1 MSFRPTLLALLLCT
15 SVPVAASAQDAQAP
29 RMIELG
35 YEITFAGFAGFRMDV
50 AARMDGQAYDVES
63 HTFKEGVLRAVTIN
77 YVGRNRAWGILGPS
91 GAQPLGGSLSLVVG
105 DKPRTWIAQYGAGGT
120 VQETHNPAYTPYP
133 HQTITDE
140 QRRGA
145 LDPLTAALSAGFAGD
160 TACDRTIPS
169 FDGKRRIDVILKKV
183 GTEPAAAAGFPGAQ
197 GDALV
202 CELHTQRVAGEF
214 DDAPKEAES
223 EKQRPMKIWL
233 VRLDSTNMR
242 YPVRLEAQTGFGT
255 IRGKT
260 LTFRQRALTED
271 ERVAM
276 RR

>member
-1 MSFRPTLLALLLCT
+1 MSFRPTLLVILLSLT
-15 SVPVAASAQDAQAP
+15 APAAASAQQVQP

-50 AARMDGQAYDVES
+50 AARVDGQSYDVES
-63 HTFKEGVLRAVTIN
+63 STYKEGVLRALTIH
-77 YVGRNRAWGILGPS
+77 YVGRNRAWGTLSPG

-105 DKPRTWIAQYGAGGT
+105 DKPRTWLGQYGAGGT
-120 VQETHNPAYTPYP
+120 VRETHNPPYTPYP
-133 HQTITDE
+133 HQQITDE

-145 LDPLTAALSAGFAGD
+145 LDPLNAVLSAGFAGD
-160 TACDRTIPS
+160 AACDRTIPS
-169 FDGKRRIDVILKKV
+169 FDGKRRIDVILKKI
-183 GTEPAAAAGFPGAQ
+183 GTEPASTTGVPGAQ

-214 DDAPKEAES
+214 DDAPKEAET
-223 EKQRPMKIWL
+223 EKQRPMRIWL
-233 VRLDSTNMR
+233 VRLDSSPVR
-242 YPVRLEAQTGFGT
+242 YPVRLEAQTGYGT

-260 LTFRQRALTED
+260 LTYRQRPLTDE

>member
-1 MSFRPTLLALLLCT
+1 MSFRPALLALLLCT
-15 SVPVAASAQDAQAP
+15 TVPAAASAQDAQTP
-29 RMIELG
+29 RMIELA

-120 VQETHNPAYTPYP
+120 VQETHNPAYKPYP
-133 HQTITDE
+133 HQMITDE
-140 QRRGA
+140 QRRAA

-160 TACDRTIPS
+160 TACDRTIQS
-169 FDGKRRIDVILKKV
+169 FDGKRRIDIILKKV
-183 GTEPAAAAGFPGAQ
+183 GTEPAGSTGVPGAQ

-260 LTFRQRALTED
+260 LTFRQRPLTED